1 MIATALAIPD
11 GTVQG
16 LYTEAI
22 DLTLVGHLRIA
33 RASTIEFDNPA
44 QLWRVFDRRGRC
56 IHSAVSRTEC
66 LEASGRTS
74 DGEKDGHLPPPLRF
88 DATAL

>member
-1 MIATALAIPD
+1 MNAVTLAVLAD

-22 DLTLVGHLRIA
+22 DLASVGPLRIE
-33 RASTIEFDNPA
+33 RASMIEFDNPA

-56 IHSAVSRTEC
+56 IHSTASRTEC
-66 LEASGRTS
+66 LQWEQEFFAREG
-74 DGEKDGHLPPPLRF
+74 GV
-88 DATAL
+88 

>member
-1 MIATALAIPD
+1 MNAVTLRVLTD

-22 DLTLVGHLRIA
+22 DLTAVGPLQIE

-56 IHSAVSRTEC
+56 IHSAPSRTEC
-66 LEASGRTS
+66 LAWEHESFARASG
-74 DGEKDGHLPPPLRF
+74 F
-88 DATAL
+88 

>member
-1 MIATALAIPD
+1 MNALTLDVLPD

-22 DLTLVGHLRIA
+22 DLTIVGQLRIA
-33 RASTIEFDNPA
+33 RASTIEFDNPV

-66 LEASGRTS
+66 LGWEQEFFAREG
-74 DGEKDGHLPPPLRF
+74 GV
-88 DATAL
+88 

>member
-1 MIATALAIPD
+1 MKAFTLDVLLD

-22 DLTLVGHLRIA
+22 DLTLVGQLQIA

-44 QLWRVFDRRGRC
+44 QVWRVFDRCGRC
-56 IHSAVSRTEC
+56 IHSAASRTEC
-66 LEASGRTS
+66 LEWEQEFFAPEG
-74 DGEKDGHLPPPLRF
+74 G
-88 DATAL
+88 A

>member
-1 MIATALAIPD
+1 MNAVTLQVLTD

-22 DLTLVGHLRIA
+22 DLTAVGRLGIE

-44 QLWRVFDRRGRC
+44 QLWRVFGRHGRC
-56 IHSAVSRTEC
+56 LFSDASREEC
-66 LEASGRTS
+66 LRWEA
-74 DGEKDGHLPPPLRF
+74 EHLLP
-88 DATAL
+88 D

>member
-1 MIATALAIPD
+1 MNALTLDVLPD

-22 DLTLVGHLRIA
+22 DLTLVGQLRIA

-66 LEASGRTS
+66 LEWEQEFFAPEG
-74 DGEKDGHLPPPLRF
+74 GV
-88 DATAL
+88 

>member
-1 MIATALAIPD
+1 MNAAILHVHTD

-16 LYTEAI
+16 LYTGAI
-22 DLTLVGHLRIA
+22 DLTLVGQLRIA

-66 LEASGRTS
+66 LEWEQEFFAREVGV
-74 DGEKDGHLPPPLRF
+74 
-88 DATAL
+88 

>member
-1 MIATALAIPD
+1 MNAVTLAVLAD

-22 DLTLVGHLRIA
+22 DLASVGLLRIE
-33 RASTIEFDNPA
+33 RASTIEFDNPD

-66 LEASGRTS
+66 LEWEQEFFVREG
-74 DGEKDGHLPPPLRF
+74 GV
-88 DATAL
+88 

>member
-1 MIATALAIPD
+1 MNAVTLRVLSD

-22 DLTLVGHLRIA
+22 DLTAVGRLRIE

-56 IHSAVSRTEC
+56 ITQPSPERNVWNGSRSFSLAREESNSVLTI
-66 LEASGRTS
+66 
-74 DGEKDGHLPPPLRF
+74 HQ
-88 DATAL
+88 

>member
-1 MIATALAIPD
+1 MNTLTLDVLRD

-22 DLTLVGHLRIA
+22 DLTLVGQLRIA
-33 RASTIEFDNPA
+33 RASMIEFDNPA

-56 IHSAVSRTEC
+56 IHTAVSRSKC
-66 LEASGRTS
+66 LEWEQEFFAREGV
-74 DGEKDGHLPPPLRF
+74 
-88 DATAL
+88 